1 MIFTFG
7 SIYFLILSFIL
18 PCLFLCKLE
27 SKSYYFSKLEWID
40 RDVSF
45 FDRELWLK
53 LLIASMMILA
63 LLKPF
68 FYTGESA
75 NHKKGRDL
83 VLALDASGSMGESG
97 FDESS
102 RYTSRYETL
111 VKLSK
116 SFISNRFDDNIGLVL
131 FGTFAYTA
139 SPITYDLKS
148 LSFLL
153 DMTNVGLAGE
163 STAIGDAINQSIKTL
178 SYGNAK
184 SKVILLITDGYHNA
198 GEVSPKKAVERAKK
212 LGIRIYTIGVGK
224 SGDFDKALL
233 TKISKDTNGVS
244 YQASNSKD
252 LEKIYEKLDKLE
264 PSNIRSREYLN
275 QKLLIIYPLLIVL
288 MLLLYLLFRDRV

>member
-1 MIFTFG
+1 MNFTFG
-7 SIYFLILSFIL
+7 SIYFLILILSL
-18 PCLFLCKLE
+18 PCLFLCKVE
-27 SKSYYFSKLEWID
+27 DRQYYFSKLEWID
-40 RDVSF
+40 VHLSF
-45 FDRELWLK
+45 NRELWLK
-53 LLIASMMILA
+53 LLIASLMILA

-68 FYTGESA
+68 IYEQESQ

-83 VLALDASGSMGESG
+83 VIALDASGSMGESG
-97 FDESS
+97 FDESD
-102 RYTSRYETL
+102 RYMSKYDTL
-111 VKLSK
+111 LKLSK

-244 YQASNSKD
+244 YQATNSKD

-264 PSNIRSREYLN
+264 PSPIRSREYLN
-275 QKLLIIYPLLIVL
+275 QRLLIVYPL
-288 MLLLYLLFRDRV
+288 FFVLLLLVYLLFRSRL